1 MGDPIPGARISPADP
16 RFPLRVVGLMSGTSH
31 DGVDAAAC
39 ELRLAG
45 DTLTLTPLG
54 HLSVPYPT
62 ALRDELVAALPPAA
76 TSAEAFCRLDTGIGQ
91 TFADVAARAVAE
103 LCDGSA
109 DLVVSHG
116 QTLFHWVSDDGPSG
130 GSAGAAADG
139 SASAGTGAASGVVR
153 GTLQIG
159 EPAWIAEATGLPV
172 VSGLRTRDVAAGG
185 QGAPLVGLFDALWLA
200 GRPGTA
206 VALNLGGI
214 ANVTV
219 LSGTGGT
226 GGAPVAFDTGP
237 ACALLDAATR
247 HVTSDRLA
255 FDADGALAARGRVLP
270 DLLARL
276 LDEPYYARPAP
287 KSTGKELF
295 HLSYLLDRVGPAEP
309 TAEDLLATLVAL
321 TARTVADAVRGTAT
335 EVVASGGGTRNP
347 VLMAALRAELPGV
360 AVLGSDELGVPS
372 QAKEALAFAVL
383 GWHTWYG
390 LPGVL
395 GGATGARHA
404 SVLGS
409 VTPGPDGRYP
419 PGRGAGAERPGR
431 LEIAR
436 AV

>member
-1 MGDPIPGARISPADP
+1 MAEPLRENQSSPGRGPA
-16 RFPLRVVGLMSGTSH
+16 PLRVVGLMSGTSH
-31 DGVDAAAC
+31 DAVDAAAC
-39 ELRLAG
+39 DLRLAD

-54 HLSVPYPT
+54 HLSVPYPA
-62 ALRDELVAALPPAA
+62 ALRSELVAALPPA
-76 TSAEAFCRLDTGIGQ
+76 TTTMETVCRLDTGIGQ
-91 TFADVAARAVAE
+91 VFAEVAARAVGE
-103 LCDGSA
+103 FCEGRA

-116 QTLFHWVSDDGPSG
+116 QTVFHWSGDGG
-130 GSAGAAADG
+130 
-139 SASAGTGAASGVVR
+139 VR

-185 QGAPLVGLFDALWLA
+185 QGAPLVSLFDALWLA
-200 GRPGTA
+200 GRPGSA

-219 LSGTGGT
+219 LS
-226 GGAPVAFDTGP
+226 AASPLAFDTGP
-237 ACALLDAATR
+237 ACALLDAATL
-247 HVTSDRLA
+247 HVTGGRLA

-270 DLLARL
+270 DLLERL

-295 HLSYLLDRVGPAEP
+295 HLGYLLDRLGP
-309 TAEDLLATLVAL
+309 TAPAPEDLLATLVAL
-321 TARTVADAVRGTAT
+321 TARTVADTVRRTAT

-347 VLMAALRAELPGV
+347 ALMAALRKELPDV
-360 AVLGSDELGVPS
+360 VVRTSDELGVPS

-395 GGATGARHA
+395 AGATGARHP

-409 VTPGPDGRYP
+409 VTPGADGRFP
-419 PGRGAGAERPGR
+419 PGRAAAVRRPTR
-431 LEIAR
+431 LEIADPT
-436 AV
+436 